1 MAIGIWFLQ
10 ESPRWLME
18 KDRHEEARAVLDKLH
33 STGNNDDFLQLEFE
47 EIRDTVVA
55 EKTAQKVSWKA
66 LLAKPSWRKRLLL
79 GCGVQAFGQLSGINV
94 INYYGQVN
102 SLCMNDDE
110 YKS

>member
-18 KDRHEEARAVLDKLH
+18 KDRPEEARTVLDKLH
-33 STGNNDDFLQLEFE
+33 STGNNDDFLQK
-47 EIRDTVVA
+47 A
-55 EKTAQKVSWKA
+55 AQTVSWKA

-94 INYYGQVN
+94 SFARPQITFVAP
-102 SLCMNDDE
+102 SD
-110 YKS
+110 S